1 MTAKPY
7 LSQVRRHLVC
17 SAATRR
23 QLMDQARQMAE
34 DFLQET
40 PNADTAALTT
50 AFGEP
55 QAFAAQMLATL
66 EPEEVETARRRQR
79 LLRRGGVAVLILAL
93 LVAAVVCFIRW
104 RSLREIIPEDG
115 LYMVIG
121 PAEYVPDED
130 AEKIFNDPN
139 ATIYENHEIS
149 IENKNTTQERD

>member
-40 PNADTAALTT
+40 PNADTAALTA

-66 EPEEVETARRRQR
+66 EPEEVETARRRKR
-79 LLRRGGVAVLILAL
+79 LLRRSGVAVLILAL
-93 LVAAVVCFIRW
+93 LVVAVVYFFRW

-115 LYMVIG
+115 DFAVIG
-121 PAEYVPDED
+121 PVEYVSDED
-130 AEKIFNDPN
+130 AEKIFNDPS
-139 ATIYENHEIS
+139 AIVHENHKAF
-149 IENKNTTQERD
+149 IEGENIIQEGN

>member
-40 PNADTAALTT
+40 PNADTAALTA

-66 EPEEVETARRRQR
+66 EPEEVETARRRKR

-93 LVAAVVCFIRW
+93 LVVAVVYFFRW

-115 LYMVIG
+115 LYMVVG
-121 PAEYVPDED
+121 PVHSLTPEEVEQVH
-130 AEKIFNDPN
+130 NDPN
-139 ATIYENHEIS
+139 IIWEG
-149 IENKNTTQERD
+149 D